1 MSTEPS
7 LQGIAEKIDS
17 LVVEVTKTNERIDQL
32 SHDLSETNTKLAETN
47 TRLDRNDE
55 RFEVYQKATQWVV
68 QLAFGLIASATVT
81 VLVTSV
87 IRR

>member
-7 LQGIAEKIDS
+7 LQGIAEKLDALS
-17 LVVEVTKTNERIDQL
+17 DELTKANVRLE
-32 SHDLSETNTKLAETN
+32 ETNM
-47 TRLDRNDE
+47 RLDRSDE

-81 VLVTSV
+81 ILITSIV
-87 IRR
+87 RR

>member
-7 LQGIAEKIDS
+7 LQGIAEKLDS
-17 LVVEVTKTNERIDQL
+17 LAVEVAKTNERIDQL
-32 SHDLSETNTKLAETN
+32 SHDLIETSSRSSD
-47 TRLDRNDE
+47 RLDRSDE
-55 RFEVYQKATQWVV
+55 RFETYQKATQWVV

>member
-7 LQGIAEKIDS
+7 LQGIAEKLDALS
-17 LVVEVTKTNERIDQL
+17 DELTKTNVRLE
-32 SHDLSETNTKLAETN
+32 ETNM
-47 TRLDRNDE
+47 RLDRSDE

-81 VLVTSV
+81 ILITSIV
-87 IRR
+87 RR

>member
-7 LQGIAEKIDS
+7 LQGIAEKLDALS
-17 LVVEVTKTNERIDQL
+17 DELTKTNVRL
-32 SHDLSETNTKLAETN
+32 KETNMQ
-47 TRLDRNDE
+47 LDRSDE

-81 VLVTSV
+81 ILITSIV
-87 IRR
+87 RR